1 MKTSLPLFQ
10 NLIALPFSC
19 VIWLF
24 ILPNQQYLP
33 DDITPLQKTLIQHLT
48 ADSLKRYQI
57 LLSVQPNFISWGS
70 EEPSV
75 VRQHWG
81 RKESP
86 FNSDDPVIST
96 SLEGLL
102 KQLNEVLRH
111 HALTVWH
118 EIGLKE
124 LPSHNYNISLTLN
137 KPAIQCLYLDNIR
150 EAAKYY
156 RVIQQGWNM

>member
-102 KQLNEVLRH
+102 KQLNEVLKH
-111 HALTVWH
+111 HAPMSNMKLDLKNCLHITITSHLLLTSQPYSVC
-118 EIGLKE
+118 
-124 LPSHNYNISLTLN
+124 TL
-137 KPAIQCLYLDNIR
+137 IT
-150 EAAKYY
+150 
-156 RVIQQGWNM
+156 